1 MSDALVDLLDS
12 LVDTGVAAAGDV
24 TIAVA
29 DVDLITLRLKALLG
43 SVGTE
48 GADDL
53 SFPGR
58 ERRERRAR
66 LPSRVDADENSL
78 QRGLAHL
85 VLVLVDIIG
94 ELLERQAVRRMSAGT
109 LSDDEAEKLGAA
121 FLALH
126 RRVDELYEE
135 LVGGD
140 SAEPRVLDAL
150 PRDLSRPGHAR

>member
-1 MSDALVDLLDS
+1 MSDGLVDLLDS
-12 LVDTGVAAAGDV
+12 LVDTGVAAGGDV
-24 TIAVA
+24 TISVA
-29 DVDLITLRLKALLG
+29 GVDLIALRLKALLA

-48 GADDL
+48 GAEEL
-53 SFPGR
+53 AFPGP
-58 ERRERRAR
+58 ERRERRAG
-66 LPSRVDADENSL
+66 LPSRIDADERSL

-85 VLVLVDIIG
+85 VLVLVELLG

-109 LSDDEAEKLGAA
+109 LSDEEAEKLGAA

-140 SAEPRVLDAL
+140 SVGRTL
-150 PRDLSRPGHAR
+150 PGVPQLSR